1 MFEEGLKMVKIL
13 PESKIKEAIKNE
25 TFISNAKEENAEGI
39 KYDFSLGSRVLKAKY
54 GLPID
59 INELPEEEKKRIG
72 VEPGEVVFVLT
83 KERLKLPINMKAEL
97 IHKRKISHDGILT
110 LGGLCIDPLY
120 EGHLLV
126 GLYNFSSDIFPL
138 IPDRKLIAA
147 SFYELEKEE
156 IGEFKKPTQVID
168 DFPDDLIRLM
178 KKYSPISVQGLL
190 EKLNELKIELKNLK
204 EKFQN
209 REEWF
214 ERFEKNLDK
223 QFDLIKEE
231 REARIEVD
239 KKFETNLTNIIWK
252 VGWLS
257 GTITILGSL
266 AIGYVI
272 NILLK

>member
-1 MFEEGLKMVKIL
+1 MAKIL
-13 PESKIKEAIKNE
+13 PENKIKEAIKNE
-25 TFISNAKEENAEGI
+25 TFIFNAKEKNAEGV

-54 GLPID
+54 KLPID
-59 INELPEEEKKRIG
+59 INELPEEEKKKIG

-83 KERLKLPINMKAEL
+83 EERLKLPINMKAEL
-97 IHKRKISHDGILT
+97 IHKRKISHDGIST

-138 IPDRKLIAA
+138 IPGKKLIAA
-147 SFYELEKEE
+147 TFYELEKEE
-156 IGEFKKPTQVID
+156 IGEFKKPSTVID

-178 KKYSPISVQGLL
+178 KRYSPISVQGLL
-190 EKLNELKIELKNLK
+190 EKMNELKIELINLK

-214 ERFEKNLDK
+214 ERFEKNLDS
-223 QFDLIKEE
+223 QFKLIKEE
-231 REARIEVD
+231 REARIEAD
-239 KKFETNLTNIIWK
+239 EKFKTNLTAIIWK

-257 GTITILGSL
+257 GTIAILGSL
-266 AIGYVI
+266 AIGIAI
-272 NILLK
+272 NLLFIK